1 MITLMEPSPIFIFE
15 SFVVYIT
22 DDMVPGVVPNAYM
35 ISNYGRVW
43 SNFRNRFKYDN
54 ILDKD
59 GYVRVGL
66 RLTDGTTK
74 HTRMHRL
81 VALAFIPKPIRDD
94 VSPEDFVVNH
104 KDGNK
109 TNNFVGNLEWCSAVE
124 NTKHAIAHNINTYYG
139 ENVCNSNFTNE
150 QVLFIA
156 DRLMEN
162 KSYHAICMLIGLEPT
177 EENMLLIGR
186 IKTKYTY
193 ARITEGYDFSNY
205 HSGVG
210 QILTDEDVHKV
221 CKVFEDVKRS
231 GEFDKK
237 RLFLPIIME
246 RAGLLD
252 YYNSLDDERKD
263 ALRCSISRIKKK
275 KCFPDITSQYDF

>member
-1 MITLMEPSPIFIFE
+1 MITPMKPSPIFIFE
-15 SFVVYIT
+15 QFVPVT
-22 DDMVPGVVPNAYM
+22 DEMIPGVIPNAYLV
-35 ISNYGRVW
+35 SNYGRVW
-43 SNFRNRFKYDN
+43 SNCRNIFMN
-54 ILDKD
+54 PSPDKD
-59 GYVRVGL
+59 GYFRIGL
-66 RLTDGTTK
+66 TRTDYSRKYIGV
-74 HTRMHRL
+74 HRL
-81 VALAFIPKPIRDD
+81 VAKAFIPLPDRVDI
-94 VSPEDFVVNH
+94 PQEELVVNH

-109 TNNFVGNLEWCSAVE
+109 TNNFVGNLEWCSTYE
-124 NTKHAIAHNINTYYG
+124 NTRHAIETGLNTYYG
-139 ENVCNSNFTNE
+139 ERAYNSNFTDE
-150 QVLFIA
+150 TVLFIA

-162 KSYHAICMLIGLEPT
+162 KSYHDICVLIGLEPT

-221 CKVFEDVKRS
+221 CKVFEDVKHS

-252 YYNSLDDERKD
+252 YYNSLNDERKD
-263 ALRCSISRIKKK
+263 ALRSSISRIKRK

>member
-1 MITLMEPSPIFIFE
+1 MITPMKPSPIFVFE
-15 SFVVYIT
+15 TFAYVT
-22 DDMVPGVVPNAYM
+22 DDMVPGIIPNGYLV
-35 ISNYGRVW
+35 SNYGRLW
-43 SNFRNRFKYDN
+43 SNLRNKFMDGS
-54 ILDKD
+54 IDKD
-59 GYVRVGL
+59 GYVRMAL
-66 RLTDGTTK
+66 RLADGNTK
-74 HTRMHRL
+74 YIRMHRL
-81 VALAFIPKPIRDD
+81 VAKAFIPLPNRTD
-94 VSPEDFVVNH
+94 VPLDELVVNH

-109 TNNFVGNLEWCSAVE
+109 TNNFVGNLEWCSTYE
-124 NTKHAIAHNINTYYG
+124 NTRHAIETGLNTYYG
-139 ENVCNSNFTNE
+139 ERAYNSNFTDE

-162 KSYHAICMLIGLEPT
+162 KSYHDICILIGLEPT

-237 RLFLPIIME
+237 RLFFPIIME
-246 RAGLLD
+246 RAGLMD

-263 ALRCSISRIKKK
+263 ALRRSISRIKKK
-275 KCFPDITSQYDF
+275 WCFPDITSQYDF

>member
-1 MITLMEPSPIFIFE
+1 MITPMKPSPIFIFE
-15 SFVVYIT
+15 SFVYIT
-22 DDMVPGVVPNAYM
+22 DDMIPGVIPNAYM
-35 ISNYGRVW
+35 ISNYGRLW
-43 SNFRNRFKYDN
+43 SNRRNIFMHGTP
-54 ILDKD
+54 DKD
-59 GYVRVGL
+59 GYIRTAL
-66 RLTDGTTK
+66 RLLDGNAK
-74 HTRMHRL
+74 HVVMHRL
-81 VALAFIPKPIRDD
+81 VAKAFIPLPDRVD
-94 VSPEDFVVNH
+94 VPLDELVVNH

-109 TNNFVGNLEWCSAVE
+109 TNNFVGNLEWCSTSE
-124 NTKHAIAHNINTYYG
+124 NTKHAIVNNINNYYG
-139 ENVCNSNFTNE
+139 EAVCNSNFTNE

-162 KSYHAICMLIGLEPT
+162 KSYHDICLLIGLEPT

-193 ARITEGYDFSNY
+193 ARVTEGYDFSNY

-246 RAGLLD
+246 RAGLMD
-252 YYNSLDDERKD
+252 YYNFIDDERKD
-263 ALRCSISRIKKK
+263 ALRSSISRIKNKR
-275 KCFPDITSQYDF
+275 CFPDITSQYDF

>member
-1 MITLMEPSPIFIFE
+1 MKPSPIFVFE
-15 SFVVYIT
+15 QFVPVT
-22 DDMVPGVVPNAYM
+22 DEMIPGVIPNAYLV
-35 ISNYGRVW
+35 SNYGRVW
-43 SNFRNRFKYDN
+43 SNKRNIFMAGHIDN
-54 ILDKD
+54 D
-59 GYVRVGL
+59 GYIQVGIYRINMPVKHA
-66 RLTDGTTK
+66 RL
-74 HTRMHRL
+74 HRL
-81 VALAFIPKPIRDD
+81 VAKAFIPLPDRVDIP
-94 VSPEDFVVNH
+94 PEELVVNH

-109 TNNFVGNLEWCSAVE
+109 TNNFVGNLEWCSTYE
-124 NTKHAIAHNINTYYG
+124 NTRHAIETGLNTYYG
-139 ENVCNSNFTNE
+139 ERAYNSNFTDE

-162 KSYHAICMLIGLEPT
+162 KSYHDICVLIGLEPT

-193 ARITEGYDFSNY
+193 TRITEGYDFSNY

-221 CKVFEDVKRS
+221 CKVFEDVKHS

-252 YYNSLDDERKD
+252 YYNFLNDERKD
-263 ALRCSISRIKKK
+263 ALRSSISRIKRK